1 MKKIFSVLISLCLII
16 SILGD
21 CFKKN
26 ASSVSECEKHKKGS
40 TYCCLV
46 EYRTNKNAEYKK
58 ACVPIIK
65 EDIEDGKFEETIGVI
80 ELGNYTKSNWT
91 SEIMNLFTDY
101 SSISNFDCKGNYI
114 SEIMM
119 IVPLIFIIFL
129 I

>member
-26 ASSVSECEKHKKGS
+26 PSSASECEKQKKGS
-40 TYCCLV
+40 SYCCFV

-80 ELGNYTKSNWT
+80 ELGNYTNSKWPR
-91 SEIMNLFTDY
+91 EIMNLFTDY